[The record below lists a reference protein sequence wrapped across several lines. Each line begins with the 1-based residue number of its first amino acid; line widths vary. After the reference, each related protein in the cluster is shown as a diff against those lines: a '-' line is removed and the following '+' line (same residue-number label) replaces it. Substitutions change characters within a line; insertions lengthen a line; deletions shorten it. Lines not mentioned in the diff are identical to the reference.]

1 MNKQFDFTE
10 LSITQQ
16 EASNTQDINFLKTK
30 IWHCFQKKYKRIFK
44 KQESL
49 YNNEK
54 IENTH
59 SDTESDRTDNEKNRR
74 SNRRKSNSSRSSD
87 KSSTSITNYDKRD
100 SSLDIIRND
109 EDNYEVVLPYQR
121 IVK

>member
-1 MNKQFDFTE
+1 MNKQLDFTE

-16 EASNTQDINFLKTK
+16 ETSTSTQDIKFLKTK
-30 IWHCFQKKYKRIFK
+30 IWHFFQKKYKRIFK

-54 IENTH
+54 IEDTH
-59 SDTESDRTDNEKNRR
+59 SDTESDRTDNEKKCR
-74 SNRRKSNSSRSSD
+74 SNRRKSNSLRSSD
-87 KSSTSITNYDKRD
+87 KSTISNYDKRD

-109 EDNYEVVLPYQR
+109 ENNYEIVLPYQR

>member
-1 MNKQFDFTE
+1 MNKQLDFTE

-16 EASNTQDINFLKTK
+16 EASNTQDIKFLKTK
-30 IWHCFQKKYKRIFK
+30 IWHFFQKKYKRIVK

-54 IENTH
+54 IEDTH
-59 SDTESDRTDNEKNRR
+59 SDTLSDRTDTEKKNR
-74 SNRRKSNSSRSSD
+74 SNRRNSNSSRSAD
-87 KSSTSITNYDKRD
+87 KSTTITNYAKRD

>member
-1 MNKQFDFTE
+1 MNKQLDFTE

-16 EASNTQDINFLKTK
+16 EASNTQDIKFLKTK
-30 IWHCFQKKYKRIFK
+30 IWHFFQKKYKRIFK

-54 IENTH
+54 IEDTH
-59 SDTESDRTDNEKNRR
+59 SDTVSDRTDNEKKNR
-74 SNRRKSNSSRSSD
+74 SNRRNSNSSRSSD
-87 KSSTSITNYDKRD
+87 TSTITNYDKRD

>member
-1 MNKQFDFTE
+1 MNKQSDFSE
-10 LSITQQ
+10 LSI
-16 EASNTQDINFLKTK
+16 NKQDNKFIMTK
-30 IWHCFQKKYKRIFK
+30 LWHSVQKKYKRIFK

-54 IENTH
+54 IEETH
-59 SDTESDRTDNEKNRR
+59 SDTESDKTNNEIKKTYK
-74 SNRRKSNSSRSSD
+74 SRKANSSRSND
-87 KSSTSITNYDKRD
+87 KSISTNYDKRD

-121 IVK
+121 IIKK

>member
-1 MNKQFDFTE
+1 MNKQLDFTE

-16 EASNTQDINFLKTK
+16 EASNTQDIKFLKTK
-30 IWHCFQKKYKRIFK
+30 IWHFFQKKYKRIVK

-54 IENTH
+54 IEDTH
-59 SDTESDRTDNEKNRR
+59 SDTLSDRTDTEKKTR
-74 SNRRKSNSSRSSD
+74 SNRRNSNSSRSSD
-87 KSSTSITNYDKRD
+87 KSTTITNYAKRD

>member
-1 MNKQFDFTE
+1 MNKQLDFTE

-16 EASNTQDINFLKTK
+16 EVSNSTQDIKFLKTK
-30 IWHCFQKKYKRIFK
+30 IWHFFQKKYKRIFK

-54 IENTH
+54 IEDTH
-59 SDTESDRTDNEKNRR
+59 SDTESDRTDNEKKRR
-74 SNRRKSNSSRSSD
+74 SNRRKSNSLRSSA
-87 KSSTSITNYDKRD
+87 KSTISNYDKRD

>member
-1 MNKQFDFTE
+1 MNKQLDFTE

-54 IENTH
+54 IEDTR
-59 SDTESDRTDNEKNRR
+59 SDTVSDRTDNEKKRR
-74 SNRRKSNSSRSSD
+74 ANRRKSNSLRSLD
-87 KSSTSITNYDKRD
+87 KSTIITNYDKRD

-109 EDNYEVVLPYQR
+109 ENNYEIVLPYQR

>member
-1 MNKQFDFTE
+1 MNKQLDFTE
-10 LSITQQ
+10 LSITPQKT
-16 EASNTQDINFLKTK
+16 SNTQDSKFLKTK
-30 IWHCFQKKYKRIFK
+30 IWHFFQKKYKRIFK

-54 IENTH
+54 IEDTH

-74 SNRRKSNSSRSSD
+74 SNQRNSNSSRSSD
-87 KSSTSITNYDKRD
+87 KTTISNYDKRD

-109 EDNYEVVLPYQR
+109 ENNYEIVLPYQR
-121 IVK
+121 IVKK

>member
-1 MNKQFDFTE
+1 MNKQLDFTE

-16 EASNTQDINFLKTK
+16 EASTNTQDIKFLKTK
-30 IWHCFQKKYKRIFK
+30 IWHFFQKKYKRIFK

-54 IENTH
+54 IQDTH
-59 SDTESDRTDNEKNRR
+59 SDTESDRTDNEKKHH
-74 SNRRKSNSSRSSD
+74 SNRRNSNSSRSSD
-87 KSSTSITNYDKRD
+87 KSSRITNYDKRD

-109 EDNYEVVLPYQR
+109 ENNYEIVLPYQR

>member
-1 MNKQFDFTE
+1 MNKQLDFTE

-16 EASNTQDINFLKTK
+16 EASNTQDIKFFKTK
-30 IWHCFQKKYKRIFK
+30 IWHFFQKKYKRIVK

-54 IENTH
+54 IEDTH
-59 SDTESDRTDNEKNRR
+59 SDTLSDRTDTEKKNR
-74 SNRRKSNSSRSSD
+74 SNRRNSNSSRSAD
-87 KSSTSITNYDKRD
+87 KSTTITNYAKRD

-121 IVK
+121 IVKK